1 MLVKHELKYVNQRRR
16 SVPQARHETG
26 SAVSVRRPA
35 LAATAGSRPVFVSS
49 MVTTSEGRMASAAGG
64 LTVVRDDA
72 AADAVRVSGE
82 TPGNDEALA
91 VAGTGAAGLA
101 WGESAS

>member
-1 MLVKHELKYVNQRRR
+1 
-16 SVPQARHETG
+16 
-26 SAVSVRRPA
+26 
-35 LAATAGSRPVFVSS
+35 
-49 MVTTSEGRMASAAGG
+49 MASAAGG

-72 AADAVRVSGE
+72 TADAVRVSGE